1 MYAFMWQCNTSQ
13 NITCDI
19 NWTGAGNLII
29 WTNDFPFKVN
39 VLGISY
45 FQSSV
50 QIQSSPTNQIFYII
64 HGFIS
69 TYTNMCSKILCC
81 IWRIVKINIDILYMY
96 QVCINHI
103 MSDSMSGVRD
113 KKQQKLRYLCA
124 CPQLIGPTKLCIFCC
139 HLACCVWPLPTQDA
153 SSPYLFSWDTWN
165 HVKLWGDVKHLSNWP
180 APKSEVFSCV

>member
-1 MYAFMWQCNTSQ
+1 MYAFMWQCNTCQ

-96 QVCINHI
+96 QSYNEWQHVRCQRQKTTEA
-103 MSDSMSGVRD
+103 SLSM
-113 KKQQKLRYLCA
+113 C
-124 CPQLIGPTKLCIFCC
+124 
-139 HLACCVWPLPTQDA
+139 LPTA
-153 SSPYLFSWDTWN
+153 YRPHEIMYIL
-165 HVKLWGDVKHLSNWP
+165 LSL
-180 APKSEVFSCV
+180 SLLCVTTANSGCFISISI